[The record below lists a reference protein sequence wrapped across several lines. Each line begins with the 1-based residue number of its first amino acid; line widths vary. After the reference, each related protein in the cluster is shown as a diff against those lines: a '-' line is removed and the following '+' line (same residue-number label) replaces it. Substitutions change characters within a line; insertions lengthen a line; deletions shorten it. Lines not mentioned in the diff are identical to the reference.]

1 MDRNC
6 IYNGSLT
13 REQFLFYE
21 IRIAA
26 RLYLN
31 GLSVYEAIRE
41 VKESNLFQ
49 FPTEREV
56 HSMTKACYKRLEYLD
71 NHSLIYELAHAP
83 ASIAKQINLYSIM
96 RSNALVWDF
105 MVQVIAEKYQN
116 QDLTYTRKDLNVFFS
131 RIQSQNDTV
140 SQWSES
146 TITKIKS
153 VLTRML
159 VEAEYL
165 DSFRD
170 TTLHPVLISEEL
182 EEGIRANNDYDVLP
196 VFNRF
201 V

>member
-1 MDRNC
+1 MDR
-6 IYNGSLT
+6 ILLYNGSLT

-26 RLYLN
+26 KLYLQ
-31 GLSVYEAIRE
+31 GVCVEDAIRE
-41 VKESNLFQ
+41 VKKNNLFQ
-49 FPTEREV
+49 FPTEREIN
-56 HSMTKACYKRLEYLD
+56 SMTRACFKRLEALD
-71 NHSLIYELAHAP
+71 NINLVNELANAP
-83 ASIAKQINLYSIM
+83 ASIAKQINLYAIM

-105 MVQVIAEKYQN
+105 MVQVIAEKYRN
-116 QDLTYTRKDLNVFFS
+116 QDLTYTRKDMNVFFT
-131 RIQSQNDTV
+131 RLQSQNDTV

-146 TITKIKS
+146 TISKIKS
-153 VLTRML
+153 VLTKML

-165 DSFRD
+165 ASFRD